1 MSATAPVT
9 FHTGF
14 ARHWAAIY
22 GTARRYAKGM
32 NAYLIDVIR
41 IPVWPLL
48 LFATTR
54 VTYSIAHRD
63 TVDGVNVSSF
73 LLIGMV
79 GMITWSSTIWSSGS
93 ALENERYE
101 GTSAALFLSPVSR
114 IGVIAGYGLGS
125 FLWLLPSFIV
135 VIVLGFATGARLDI
149 GSPVAFAAAL
159 LVLFAASLATGFAFA
174 SLFILSRRA
183 NVMANFLQAPIY
195 LLAGFQVPRSSLP
208 GWLHPLSDAI
218 PASHATDA
226 LRASALHGASFGGIV
241 PLLAAACAVSAVYLG
256 IGLLSLRR
264 VEYAAR
270 RSGQLDLY

>member
-1 MSATAPVT
+1 MSATSSVT

-14 ARHWAAIY
+14 ARHRAALL

-54 VTYSIAHRD
+54 VTYSVAHRE
-63 TVDGVNVSSF
+63 TVDGVGVSSF

-79 GMITWSSTIWSSGS
+79 GMITWSSTIWSSGY
-93 ALENERYE
+93 ALETERYE

-114 IGVIAGYGLGS
+114 VGVIAGYGLGS
-125 FLWLLPSFIV
+125 FLWLLPSFLV
-135 VIVLGFATGARLDI
+135 VIILGVATGARLTI
-149 GSPVAFAAAL
+149 GSPIAFAAAL
-159 LVLFAASLATGFAFA
+159 LMLFAASLATGFAFA
-174 SLFILSRRA
+174 SLFVLSRRA

-195 LLAGFQVPRSSLP
+195 LLAGFQIARASLP

-226 LRASALHGASFGGIV
+226 LRASALHGASFRAV
-241 PLLAAACAVSAVYLG
+241 EPTLLATGGVSAVYLI

-270 RSGQLDLY
+270 RSGHLDLY

>member
-1 MSATAPVT
+1 MSAVSSVT
-9 FHTGF
+9 FHTGL
-14 ARHWAAIY
+14 ARHWAAVF

-48 LFATTR
+48 LFATTL
-54 VTYSIAHRD
+54 VTYHIAHRN

-79 GMITWSSTIWSSGS
+79 GMITWSSTIWSSGY
-93 ALENERYE
+93 ALEAERYE

-114 IGVIAGYGLGS
+114 VGVIAGYGIGS

-135 VIVLGFATGARLDI
+135 VIVLGFATGARLDV
-149 GSPVAFAAAL
+149 GSPVAFAAAIFM
-159 LVLFAASLATGFAFA
+159 LFAVSLATGFAFA
-174 SLFILSRRA
+174 SLFVLSRRA
-183 NVMANFLQAPIY
+183 NVMANFLQAPIF
-195 LLAGFQVPRSSLP
+195 LLAGFQVARTSLP

-226 LRASALHGASFGGIV
+226 LRASALHGASFGGV
-241 PLLAAACAVSAVYLG
+241 APMLAAAGVVSAVYLVV
-256 IGLLSLRR
+256 GLVSLRR

-270 RSGQLDLY
+270 RSGHLDLY